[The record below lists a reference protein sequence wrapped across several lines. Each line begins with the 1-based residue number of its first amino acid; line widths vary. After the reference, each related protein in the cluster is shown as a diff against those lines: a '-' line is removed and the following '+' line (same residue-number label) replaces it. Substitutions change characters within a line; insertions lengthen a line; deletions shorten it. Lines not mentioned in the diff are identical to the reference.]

1 MDNII
6 IKLPSQTTPV
16 IRVATNNGSIVTAVT
31 PVSFSNAFV
40 TPNYTPSANLSQT
53 PIVKVYNNNG
63 SFVQAASIL
72 EVTANNNNNILANY
86 STTAQMLANDATTYA
101 NSISIITNLN
111 IDDGSF

>member
-63 SFVQAASIL
+63 SFVQATSIL
-72 EVTANNNNNILANY
+72 EVAANNILANY
-86 STTAQMLANDATTYA
+86 STTTQMLANDATTYA